1 MILLDGRIERRKA
14 LWRSVD
20 YCWGIFPALA
30 TLCLMI
36 AAWQWAHNALGSLIL
51 PAPQAVFVRMVQIMA
66 NAERSA
72 VFETLMRGFLAIGLA
87 IMMGLM
93 LGFVAGLHR
102 TLALLCRPM
111 ITLLLGMP
119 PIIWVVLAIF
129 WFGMGDV
136 SVIFTVWVV
145 VLPLMFAAAQ
155 MSLLTVPSALVEMM
169 DSYRVPLTRQLRYL
183 YTPHVL
189 RHLLPAMI
197 VAVGSGLKVTIMA
210 ELLGSNSGMGSA
222 IGTARSMLDT
232 TDVMAYVMLMIGVI
246 MLVEYGILEPIRRGF
261 MVEQTHAIPR

>member
-1 MILLDGRIERRKA
+1 MIFLDGRLEPRKA
-14 LWRSVD
+14 LWRGVD

-36 AAWQWAHNALGSLIL
+36 AAWQWAHERLGAMIL
-51 PAPQAVFVRMVQIMA
+51 PAPQTVFVRMAEILS
-66 NAERSA
+66 NAERE
-72 VFETLMRGFLAIGLA
+72 VVWETLWRGFLAIMLA
-87 IMMGLM
+87 VALGLM
-93 LGFVAGLHR
+93 LGFVAGMHR

-111 ITLLLGMP
+111 ITVLLGMP

-155 MSLLTVPSALVEMM
+155 MSLLTVPSALVEML
-169 DSYRVPLTRQLRYL
+169 DSYRVPMTRQLRYL
-183 YTPHVL
+183 YTPHVV
-189 RHLLPAMI
+189 RHLLPALV

-222 IGTARSMLDT
+222 IGAARSMLDT
-232 TDVMAYVMLMIGVI
+232 TDVMAYVMLMIAVI
-246 MLVEYGILEPIRRGF
+246 MLVEYGILEPIRRYF
-261 MVEQTHAIPR
+261 LVEERYAAPK